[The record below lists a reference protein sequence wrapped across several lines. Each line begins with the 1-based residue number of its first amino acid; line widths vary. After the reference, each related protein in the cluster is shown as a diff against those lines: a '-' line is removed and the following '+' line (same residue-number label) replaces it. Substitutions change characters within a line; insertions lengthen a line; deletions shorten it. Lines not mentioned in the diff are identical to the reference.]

1 MQSLLKKITLQR
13 RNWQYDTIH
22 RIIAIPQRLVTF
34 YSNETPNQ
42 TYVMKKL
49 FSFFAIIGIILAS
62 NCSRI
67 PENNDPVIGI
77 WSNIE
82 VKSISQTQKSTNRQE
97 WIFNDA
103 YLGRYHTYTNGA
115 MEELTDFKWEEE
127 DGVYTISYPG
137 IENKLNDVVTM
148 IESQNESI
156 LKASDG
162 HTLAIRE

>member
-1 MQSLLKKITLQR
+1 
-13 RNWQYDTIH
+13 
-22 RIIAIPQRLVTF
+22 
-34 YSNETPNQ
+34 
-42 TYVMKKL
+42 MKKL

-77 WSNIE
+77 WSKVE
-82 VKSISQTQKSTNRQE
+82 VKSTSQTQKSTNRQE

-103 YLGRYHTYTNGA
+103 YLGRFHNYNNGKIDV
-115 MEELTDFKWEEE
+115 LTDFKWEEE

-148 IESQNESI
+148 IKSEDGEI
-156 LKASDG
+156 LKATDG
-162 HTLAIRE
+162 KTLAIRE

>member
-1 MQSLLKKITLQR
+1 
-13 RNWQYDTIH
+13 
-22 RIIAIPQRLVTF
+22 
-34 YSNETPNQ
+34 
-42 TYVMKKL
+42 MKKL
-49 FSFFAIIGIILAS
+49 FSFLAIIGIILAS

-103 YLGRYHTYTNGA
+103 YLGRYHNYNNGA
-115 MEELTDFKWEEE
+115 IEVLTDFKWEEE

-137 IENKLNDVVTM
+137 IANKLNDVVTM
-148 IESQNESI
+148 IESEDGEI
-156 LKASDG
+156 LKATDG
-162 HTLAIRE
+162 QTLAKRE

>member
-1 MQSLLKKITLQR
+1 
-13 RNWQYDTIH
+13 
-22 RIIAIPQRLVTF
+22 
-34 YSNETPNQ
+34 
-42 TYVMKKL
+42 MKKL
-49 FSFFAIIGIILAS
+49 FSFLAIIGIILAS

-82 VKSISQTQKSTNRQE
+82 IKAATETSKSGKIRQE

-103 YLGRYHTYTNGA
+103 YLGRYHDYNNGQV
-115 MEELTDFKWEEE
+115 EVLTDFKWEEE

-148 IESQNESI
+148 IASENGTI
-156 LKASDG
+156 LKDSDG
-162 HTLAIRE
+162 NTLAIRE